1 MARERLA
8 DPVGT
13 HERIY
18 AAVRAIP
25 RGKVATYGQV
35 ADLAGLPGQARLVG
49 YALHALP
56 DGSDVPWQ
64 RVLNARGEVS
74 PRVIPG
80 ADGHQRAVLERE
92 GVAFDAKG
100 RVDLERCRWE
110 GPTGP
115 RRPRRASPPSR
126 SSRAPR
132 PRR

>member
-1 MARERLA
+1 MNERRDA
-8 DPVGT
+8 GPAGT
-13 HERIY
+13 HERILDV
-18 AAVRAIP
+18 VRAIP

-35 ADLAGLPGQARLVG
+35 AAMAGLPGQARLVG

-92 GVAFDAKG
+92 GVTFDGKG
-100 RVDLERCRWE
+100 RVDLARCRWE
-110 GPTGP
+110 GPRRPSRP
-115 RRPRRASPPSR
+115 RRPAVPPRSPR
-126 SSRAPR
+126 
-132 PRR
+132 

>member
-1 MARERLA
+1 MARERITV
-8 DPVGT
+8 PTTT

-35 ADLAGLPGQARLVG
+35 ADLAGLPGHARLVG

-56 DGSDVPWQ
+56 DGFDVPWQ

-92 GVAFDAKG
+92 GVVFDGKG

-110 GPTGP
+110 GPGRP
-115 RRPRRASPPSR
+115 RRPARPSR
-126 SSRAPR
+126 SSGSSRPAR